1 MGLKIKEKKI
11 KWGSGLNA
19 RVAMAVISEW
29 PEQDS

>member
-1 MGLKIKEKKI
+1 MGLKIKGKI

-19 RVAMAVISEW
+19 RVAMAEISEW